1 MNDSEVTAPPIVIA
15 TSNIAKQ
22 LASSETIGFP
32 GVVPKNTAERL
43 VASEFMASPSQSALN
58 DMISH
63 FIDATSN
70 DVLKTAACRSCAR
83 ETSLAECEEIPLKDI
98 LTSIT

>member
-1 MNDSEVTAPPIVIA
+1 MDINDSEVTVPPIIIA
-15 TSNIAKQ
+15 SNNTAKQ
-22 LASSETIGFP
+22 PALSETVGFP
-32 GVVPKNTAERL
+32 GVAPKDIAERL
-43 VASEFMASPSQSALN
+43 VAIALN